1 MNKYSI
7 ELFTRLDSLRNE
19 FDYDNIYCYYL
30 LLLFIKEIFLENE
43 HSEEIYLSLQES
55 LKITIE
61 AILIFSERK
70 NEEECFIDN
79 ENFDINN
86 IDDFVKL
93 LNVVNNYLDH
103 QNNYF
108 IKNNEIIKVINS
120 TIEKISK
127 YTDNGNLFHEMKD
140 DCLVNENLRDV
151 IPNDNS
157 FYKMIESRDDFE
169 EKYKDFPDEDIFVEN
184 RAKNIIKDLEKIENK
199 DDIKIEEIENTPF
212 FIKEDKLKDFNL
224 KELNPNY
231 LKEFLLRKDIFL
243 YKCVRCG
250 INSID
255 KYPIPLYLNFID
267 GNKNNT
273 DLKNLEFLCPNCNS
287 IYGSGVNYI

>member
-70 NEEECFIDN
+70 NEEECFIDD
-79 ENFDINN
+79 ENFDINS

-151 IPNDNS
+151 IPNNNS
-157 FYKMIESRDDFE
+157 FYEMIKDRNDFE

-184 RAKNIIKDLEKIENK
+184 RAKNIIKDLEKENK
-199 DDIKIEEIENTPF
+199 DDIRIEEIENTPF

-224 KELNPNY
+224 KELNPHY

>member
-86 IDDFVKL
+86 IADFVKL
-93 LNVVNNYLDH
+93 LNVINNYLDH

-120 TIEKISK
+120 TIEKIDK
-127 YTDNGNLFHEMKD
+127 YTNNGNLFHEIDD

-157 FYKMIESRDDFE
+157 FYKMIESRDDFK

-199 DDIKIEEIENTPF
+199 DNIEIEKIENTPF

-243 YKCVRCG
+243 YKCSRCG
-250 INSID
+250 IDSVNE
-255 KYPIPLYLNFID
+255 YPIPLYLNFID
-267 GNKNNT
+267 GNKSNIN
-273 DLKNLEFLCPNCNS
+273 LKNLEFLCPNCNS